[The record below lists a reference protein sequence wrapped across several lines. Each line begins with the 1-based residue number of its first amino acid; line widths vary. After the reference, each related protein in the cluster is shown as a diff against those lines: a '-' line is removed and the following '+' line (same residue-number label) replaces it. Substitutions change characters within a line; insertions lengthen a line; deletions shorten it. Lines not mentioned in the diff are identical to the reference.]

1 MLKIIIS
8 PAKKMNITEDVP
20 REHTVPVFLDRALEL
35 HSILKGKSLADEA
48 GLLSFGAIKSSAET
62 ALLKNW
68 MKCRYKNSILSLYGS
83 SVSW

>member
-1 MLKIIIS
+1 MAPL
-8 PAKKMNITEDVP
+8 PC
-20 REHTVPVFLDRALEL
+20 LEETQE
-35 HSILKGKSLADEA
+35 SKERSGLADEA